1 MTVKI
6 SNENDMKRFGEKLG
20 KMLIGG
26 ECIELIGDIGSGK
39 TTMTKGIAK
48 GMGVADTI
56 QSPTFTVNRVYE
68 SPKGLQL
75 SHYDFYRLADP
86 GIMADE
92 LHETLADKNTAVVIE
107 WGDVVKSVV
116 PSERLCITFAS
127 PAADT
132 RELTLS
138 GVGIR
143 ISAIIEELNDF
154 TA

>member
-6 SNENDMKRFGEKLG
+6 ANENDMKRFGEELG
-20 KMLIGG
+20 KMLVGG
-26 ECIELIGDIGSGK
+26 ECIELVGDIGSGK
-39 TTMTKGIAK
+39 TTMAKGIAR
-48 GMGVADTI
+48 GMEIADTI

-68 SPKGLQL
+68 SPKGLRL

-86 GIMADE
+86 GVMADE
-92 LHETLADKNTAVVIE
+92 LYETLADKNTAVVIE

-127 PAADT
+127 PMADT

-138 GVGIR
+138 GAGAR
-143 ISAIIEELNDF
+143 TSAIIGALNDF
-154 TA
+154 TT